1 MKKLK
6 FILLIL
12 MSIFCLNSCLTL
24 GLVFAVES
32 YISEHQLFQPD
43 PKYFYD
49 DVKISL
55 NRRVKVKIEGTN
67 KEIYIPR
74 GYELVKYNK
83 IRKESDYSFPNKFF
97 GTINIVL
104 DNPEYVLYN
113 RRKKEF
119 LMLGIKRNYKIKDVI
134 NNHNDLIKLRENTYM
149 VKAKEGYGN
158 LFLKQIDKQILVY
171 SVSSNWKEIT
181 EEYNNEKI
189 KFYLEL
195 TKDW

>member
-83 IRKESDYSFPNKFF
+83 IRKE
-97 GTINIVL
+97 
-104 DNPEYVLYN
+104 
-113 RRKKEF
+113 
-119 LMLGIKRNYKIKDVI
+119 
-134 NNHNDLIKLRENTYM
+134 
-149 VKAKEGYGN
+149 
-158 LFLKQIDKQILVY
+158 
-171 SVSSNWKEIT
+171 
-181 EEYNNEKI
+181 
-189 KFYLEL
+189 
-195 TKDW
+195 